1 MPLTTNSRSTEQL
14 LPSHSVDLSE
24 TDFEVCFVAGQ
35 EQSWWSI
42 RMGVEITSEDRTLS
56 KFEDRIICVRAR
68 DEREAQQKGEGFAA
82 DYEQT
87 SSWVVR
93 KIVDVSEILDG
104 EIGDGT
110 EIYSAFIG
118 REWADVLM
126 KSGDSPVAEWKR
138 QNPDKDIGQATV
150 GDVVDAWENPA
161 KET

>member
-1 MPLTTNSRSTEQL
+1 M
-14 LPSHSVDLSE
+14 V
-24 TDFEVCFVAGQ
+24 
-35 EQSWWSI
+35 
-42 RMGVEITSEDRTLS
+42 VEITSEDRTLS
-56 KFEDRIICVRAR
+56 KFEDRIIVVRAR